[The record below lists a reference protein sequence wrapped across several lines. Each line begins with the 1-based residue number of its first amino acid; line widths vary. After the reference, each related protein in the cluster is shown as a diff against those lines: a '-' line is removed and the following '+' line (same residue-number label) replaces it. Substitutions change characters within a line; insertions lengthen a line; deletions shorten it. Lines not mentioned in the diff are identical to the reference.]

1 MMSGIVILDAAGR
14 SAMGKPGKR
23 EQAACSPP
31 TIHGWIAAGEIPI
44 DRQCQIEIV
53 TEGALKADRDESGL
67 PVKRDSRAKSEVA

>member
-1 MMSGIVILDAAGR
+1 MSPESLVAHFKSIAEGARLLKV
-14 SAMGKPGKR
+14 
-23 EQAACSPP
+23 SPP